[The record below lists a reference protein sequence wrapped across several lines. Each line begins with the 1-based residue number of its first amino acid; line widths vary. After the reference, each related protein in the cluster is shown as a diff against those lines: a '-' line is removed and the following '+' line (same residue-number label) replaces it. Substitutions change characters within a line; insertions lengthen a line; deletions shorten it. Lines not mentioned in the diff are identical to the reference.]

1 MGEREKQGRFKR
13 SWERGSGTLHVLKE
27 HMGGPHCEA
36 QDPCL
41 GCLRPVL
48 GMGSGVHHSA
58 MSHLLTPG
66 HAHPPPEHRQLHA
79 LPLEPLP
86 GGSSSSSSSLRVPEA
101 ATRAPG
107 HSGRE
112 PHFPVPAPPWAPAA
126 AGASRAGESG
136 SHQESLSGS
145 CVHAESRDVTE
156 VLGELP
162 GQRSRGRD
170 WPHAVLFLIPAA
182 VRRIRIPRSA

>member
-27 HMGGPHCEA
+27 HMGVPTARPRTPAWAASGLS
-36 QDPCL
+36 L
-41 GCLRPVL
+41 GWAPE
-48 GMGSGVHHSA
+48 SPHSA

-66 HAHPPPEHRQLHA
+66 HVHPPSEHGQLHA
-79 LPLEPLP
+79 LPLEPLS
-86 GGSSSSSSSLRVPEA
+86 GRSSSSSSSLRVPEA

-156 VLGELP
+156 VLGESCLD
-162 GQRSRGRD
+162 RGAGVETGRT
-170 WPHAVLFLIPAA
+170 LCYF
-182 VRRIRIPRSA
+182 